1 MLGMLPR
8 MECLKMDFVKRMLK
22 RARES
27 EALSREKANF
37 DSAALYSLRGMIS
50 IWADDTYRGEPLKGH
65 NRVRWVKDVYA
76 RIQELNE
83 LFNEDEKLY
92 KELKEVKK

>member
-1 MLGMLPR
+1 
-8 MECLKMDFVKRMLK
+8 MDFIKRMLR

-27 EALSREKANF
+27 KVMSREKANF
-37 DSAALYSLRGMIS
+37 ESAAFYSLRAMVS
-50 IWADDTYRGEPLKGH
+50 IWADDTHRGEPLKGH
-65 NRVRWVKDVYA
+65 NRVRWVKEVYA

-92 KELKEVKK
+92 KEVKK